1 MSRIGNAP
9 VTIPAGVSV
18 ESSTVHISVRGPKGT
33 LDLNIDPAITA
44 AVNNNLVTFSRKNDL
59 KKNKS
64 LHGLT
69 RALFANM
76 VVGVTEGWNK
86 NLELVGV
93 GYRAA
98 SDGKKLTLSVGFSH
112 SVEIIAP
119 EGVEFSVTDN
129 TKIQISGIDK
139 NLVGQVAANIRAI
152 KRPEPYKG
160 KGIRYEGEYIKRK
173 AGKAGKVGAGATK

>member
-9 VTIPAGVSV
+9 VQIPSGIEV
-18 ESSTVHISVRGPKGT
+18 EKASGEIIVKGPKGT
-33 LDLNIDPAITA
+33 LNMNIDPAITMEITDNVA
-44 AVNNNLVTFSRKNDL
+44 TFSRKNDL

-64 LHGLT
+64 LHGLM

-76 VVGVTEGWNK
+76 VNGVQNGWTK
-86 NLELVGV
+86 KLELVGV
-93 GYRAA
+93 GFRAVVQG
-98 SDGKKLTLSVGFSH
+98 DKLVLTIGFSH
-112 SVEIIAP
+112 PVEIVAP
-119 EGVEFSVTDN
+119 EGIQFEVTDN
-129 TKIQISGIDK
+129 TKITVSGIDK

-173 AGKAGKVGAGATK
+173 AGKAGKVGAGAK